1 MVQRNHHDNI
11 RTYRKPLNINL
22 GMLIFLVIFVYII
35 ICVLMSFN
43 QKKIVPYE
51 VKIGSLST
59 DNLFTGIAV
68 REETVVSSDFSGYIN
83 YYAREGE
90 RVGFGNLVC
99 TVDETGQLK
108 EMLSEQNADHTALS
122 DANLSEIKASIVNYR
137 SGFDKN
143 DYSSVYDFK
152 YEMEG
157 TVLKLANINVL
168 QNMEML
174 NSSGGGIVN
183 LCRSP
188 LSGIVSYSIDG
199 FEELTPENITQQ
211 VFEVQYQKNNL
222 IGNELVT
229 QGDPV
234 YKLSTNENWSVII
247 PVTRARAVELE
258 EAEYVKVKFLKN
270 QNESWGQVTIW
281 DKGAD
286 GVFAELSFTNSMI
299 SFVNERFL
307 DIELIMERQSGL
319 KVPKSAITTKE
330 FFLVN
335 KEYVTKG
342 GNSGEYGVLRE
353 KAGEN
358 GTLTTEFVATQIY
371 HETETDYYLDDFA
384 LRVGDH
390 IVKPDS
396 TETYTISRSATLKG
410 VYNINK
416 GYADFKEIQILYDD
430 NEEYAIIKSNTTYG
444 LSEYDHIVLDAEAVD
459 LNEFIYE

>member
-1 MVQRNHHDNI
+1 MAQGQGRDNI

-22 GMLIFLVIFVYII
+22 GMMIFLAIFIYII
-35 ICVLMSFN
+35 ICVVMSLN

-59 DNLFTGIAV
+59 DNLYTGMAI
-68 REETVVSSDFSGYIN
+68 RQETVINSEYAGYIN

-90 RVGFGNLVC
+90 RVGCYNLVC

-108 EMLSEQNADHTALS
+108 DMISEQNAENSALS
-122 DANLSEIKASIVNYR
+122 DTDLREVKAGIINFR
-137 SGFDKN
+137 SGFQKQNFDR
-143 DYSSVYDFK
+143 VYDIK
-152 YEMEG
+152 YELEG

-168 QNMEML
+168 QNMEAL
-174 NSSGGGIVN
+174 NSTGNGIVN

-188 LSGIVSYSIDG
+188 QSGIISYFTDG
-199 FEELTPENITQQ
+199 FESVTPETVTQAD
-211 VFEVQYQKNNL
+211 FDRQYQKTNL
-222 IGNELVT
+222 IGNELVSP
-229 QGDPV
+229 GDPI

-247 PVTRARAVELE
+247 PVTRTKAAELE
-258 EAEYVKVKFLKN
+258 EAEYVKVKFLKD
-270 QNESWGQVTIW
+270 QNESWGEVRIW

-286 GVFAELSFTNSMI
+286 GVFAQLSFTNSMI

-330 FFLVN
+330 FFLVE

-342 GNSGEYGVLRE
+342 GNAGGYGVLRE
-353 KAGEN
+353 TAGEN
-358 GTLTTEFVATQIY
+358 GLLTTEFVATQIY
-371 HETETDYYLDDFA
+371 HETDTDYYLDNSA

-390 IVKPDS
+390 IVKPES
-396 TETYTISRSATLKG
+396 AETYTISRSATLKG

-444 LSEYDHIVLDAEAVD
+444 LSEYDHIVLDAQSVD

>member
-1 MVQRNHHDNI
+1 MAQRQGKNNI
-11 RTYRKPLNINL
+11 RPYRKPLNINL
-22 GMLIFLVIFVYII
+22 GMLIFLAIFIYIV
-35 ICVLMSFN
+35 ICVIMSFN

-51 VKIGSLST
+51 VKVGSLST
-59 DNLFTGIAV
+59 DNLYKGIAL
-68 REETVVSSDFSGYIN
+68 REETIVNSDYSGYIN

-90 RVGFGNLVC
+90 RVGCGNLVC
-99 TVDETGQLK
+99 TVDETGQLR
-108 EMLSEQNADHTALS
+108 EIINEQNTDNTALS
-122 DANLSEIKASIVNYR
+122 ETDLSEIKAGVVNYC
-137 SGFDKN
+137 SGFDKT
-143 DYSSVYDFK
+143 DYSTIYDFK

-157 TVLKLANINVL
+157 TVLKFANINVL
-168 QNMEML
+168 QNMEAL
-174 NSSGGGIVN
+174 NSTGSGIVN

-188 LSGIVSYSIDG
+188 QSGIISYSVDG
-199 FEELTPENITQQ
+199 YEGLTAETITQENFDQ
-211 VFEVQYQKNNL
+211 EYQKNNL

-234 YKLSTNENWSVII
+234 YKLSTNENWSIII
-247 PVTRARAVELE
+247 PVTRARAIELE
-258 EAEYVKVKFLKN
+258 EAEYVQVKFLKN
-270 QNESWGQVTIW
+270 QNISWGQVKIW
-281 DKGAD
+281 DKGGD

-307 DIELIMERQSGL
+307 DVELIMETQKGL

-330 FFLVN
+330 FFLVE
-335 KEYVTKG
+335 KDYVTKG

-353 KAGEN
+353 KASDN
-358 GTLTTEFVATQIY
+358 GTITTEFVATQIY
-371 HETETDYYLDDFA
+371 HESETDYYLDNSA

-390 IVKPDS
+390 IVKPES
-396 TETYTISRSATLKG
+396 TDTYTISRSATLKG

>member
-1 MVQRNHHDNI
+1 MAQRNDNI

-22 GMLIFLVIFVYII
+22 GMLIFLVIFIYIV
-35 ICVLMSFN
+35 ICVLMSLN

-59 DNLFTGIAV
+59 DNLYTGIAI
-68 REETVVSSDFSGYIN
+68 REETVVTSGNSGYIN

-90 RVGFGNLVC
+90 RVGSGNLVC
-99 TVDETGQLK
+99 TIDETGQLR
-108 EMLSEQNADHTALS
+108 EMISEQNADNTALS
-122 DANLSEIKASIVNYR
+122 DADLYEIKASIVNFT
-137 SGFDKN
+137 SGFDKTE
-143 DYSSVYDFK
+143 YSSVYDFK

-168 QNMEML
+168 QNMENL
-174 NSSGGGIVN
+174 NSTGNGMVD
-183 LCRSP
+183 LCRAP
-188 LSGIVSYSIDG
+188 ESGIISYAIDG
-199 FEELTPENITQQ
+199 LEGLTAESVTQAN
-211 VFEVQYQKNNL
+211 FDSKYQKNNL

-229 QGDPV
+229 VGDPI
-234 YKLSTNENWSVII
+234 YKLSTNENWSIII

-258 EAEYVKVKFLKN
+258 EAEYVEVKFLKN
-270 QNESWGQVTIW
+270 QNISWGQVEIW

-307 DIELIMERQSGL
+307 DVELIMERQSGL

-330 FFLVN
+330 FFLVD

-353 KAGEN
+353 KAGDSGN
-358 GTLTTEFVATQIY
+358 LTTEFVPTQIY
-371 HETETDYYLDDFA
+371 HESETDYYLDNSA

-396 TETYTISRSATLKG
+396 TETYTISRSGTLKG